1 MVFLALEGQK
11 NSRKLESIGTTL
23 LLKNGISEVCRQV
36 KPLTKDT
43 FTYECIAIFNI
54 LLNKMQYLSSLKGI
68 MHESHQKQVSKRH

>member
-1 MVFLALEGQK
+1 MKEL
-11 NSRKLESIGTTL
+11 NKLYQMTDPYTL

-68 MHESHQKQVSKRH
+68 MHQSHQKQVSKRH